1 MRIYRNVNLPIQ
13 IGCEVDDKIAEQLL
27 KKTKDENFETRF
39 RANLE
44 LLRMTDTLLEENVH
58 NLYSNIDSLFLP
70 AVYIP
75 SYYNYETDDT
85 MEDVKGNEITY
96 NLD

>member
-39 RANLE
+39 RAVQK

-58 NLYSNIDSLFLP
+58 NLYSKIDSLFP
-70 AVYIP
+70 AAYIP
-75 SYYNYETDDT
+75 SYHNYETDDT
-85 MEDVKGNEITY
+85 MEDVERNKITY
-96 NLD
+96 DLD

>member
-39 RANLE
+39 RANLK
-44 LLRMTDTLLEENVH
+44 LLQMTDTLLEENVH
-58 NLYSNIDSLFLP
+58 NLYSKIDSLFP

-75 SYYNYETDDT
+75 SYHNYETDDT
-85 MEDVKGNEITY
+85 MEDIEGNEINY
-96 NLD
+96 DLD

>member
-58 NLYSNIDSLFLP
+58 NLYSKIDSLFP

-75 SYYNYETDDT
+75 SYHNYETDDI
-85 MEDVKGNEITY
+85 MEDIEGNEINY
-96 NLD
+96 DLD

>member
-27 KKTKDENFETRF
+27 KKTKDENFETRS

-58 NLYSNIDSLFLP
+58 NLYSKIDSLFLFF
-70 AVYIP
+70 YILY
-75 SYYNYETDDT
+75 YYNYETDDT

>member
-27 KKTKDENFETRF
+27 KKTKDENFETRS

-58 NLYSNIDSLFLP
+58 NLYSKIDSLFP

-85 MEDVKGNEITY
+85 MEDIKGNEINY
-96 NLD
+96 DLD

>member
-27 KKTKDENFETRF
+27 KKTKDENFEIRF
-39 RANLE
+39 HAILE
-44 LLRMTDTLLEENVH
+44 LLRMTDTLLEENVRD
-58 NLYSNIDSLFLP
+58 LCSKVDSLFP
-70 AVYIP
+70 AIYIP
-75 SYYNYETDDT
+75 SYYDYETDDA
-85 MEDVKGNEITY
+85 MEDVNGNKITY

>member
-58 NLYSNIDSLFLP
+58 NLYSKIDSLFP

-75 SYYNYETDDT
+75 SYHNYETDDI
-85 MEDVKGNEITY
+85 MEDIEGNEITY
-96 NLD
+96 DLD

>member
-27 KKTKDENFETRF
+27 KKTRDENFETRF
-39 RANLE
+39 RAIQK
-44 LLRMTDTLLEENVH
+44 LLQMTDILLEEDVRK
-58 NLYSNIDSLFLP
+58 LYSKIDSIFP
-70 AVYIP
+70 GVYIP
-75 SYYNYETDDT
+75 SYHNYETDDT
-85 MEDVKGNEITY
+85 MEDIEGNEITY

>member
-13 IGCEVDDKIAEQLL
+13 IGCEIDDKIAEQLL

-58 NLYSNIDSLFLP
+58 NLYSKIDSLFP
-70 AVYIP
+70 VVYIP
-75 SYYNYETDDT
+75 SYYDYETDDT
-85 MEDVKGNEITY
+85 MEDIEGNEINY
-96 NLD
+96 DLD

>member
-13 IGCEVDDKIAEQLL
+13 IGCEVDDKTAEQLL

-39 RANLE
+39 RANLK

-58 NLYSNIDSLFLP
+58 NLYSKIDSLFP
-70 AVYIP
+70 AVHIP
-75 SYYNYETDDT
+75 HYFDYETDDT
-85 MEDVKGNEITY
+85 MEDIEGNKITY
-96 NLD
+96 DLD

>member
-44 LLRMTDTLLEENVH
+44 LLQMTDTLLEENVH
-58 NLYSNIDSLFLP
+58 NLYSKIDSLFP

-75 SYYNYETDDT
+75 SYHNYETDDT
-85 MEDVKGNEITY
+85 MEDIEGNEINY
-96 NLD
+96 DLD

>member
-58 NLYSNIDSLFLP
+58 NLYNKIDSLFP

-75 SYYNYETDDT
+75 SYYDYETDDT
-85 MEDVKGNEITY
+85 MEDIEGNEITY

>member
-27 KKTKDENFETRF
+27 KKTKDGNFETRF

-58 NLYSNIDSLFLP
+58 NLYSKIDSLFP

-75 SYYNYETDDT
+75 SYHNYETDDT
-85 MEDVKGNEITY
+85 MEDIEGNEINY
-96 NLD
+96 DLD

>member
-44 LLRMTDTLLEENVH
+44 LLRMTDTLLEENVR
-58 NLYSNIDSLFLP
+58 NLYSKIDSLFP
-70 AVYIP
+70 AIYIP
-75 SYYNYETDDT
+75 SYHNYETDDT
-85 MEDVKGNEITY
+85 MEDIEGNEINY
-96 NLD
+96 DLD

>member
-44 LLRMTDTLLEENVH
+44 LLQMTDTLLEENIH
-58 NLYSNIDSLFLP
+58 NLYSKIDSLFP
-70 AVYIP
+70 VVYIP
-75 SYYNYETDDT
+75 SYYDYETDDT
-85 MEDVKGNEITY
+85 MEDIEGNKIT
-96 NLD
+96 

>member
-27 KKTKDENFETRF
+27 KKTRDENFETRF

-44 LLRMTDTLLEENVH
+44 LLRMTDTLLEENVR
-58 NLYSNIDSLFLP
+58 NLYRKIDSLFS

>member
-44 LLRMTDTLLEENVH
+44 LLQMTDTLLEENIH
-58 NLYSNIDSLFLP
+58 NLYSKIDSLFP
-70 AVYIP
+70 VVYIP
-75 SYYNYETDDT
+75 SYYDYETDDT
-85 MEDVKGNEITY
+85 MEDIEGNKITY
-96 NLD
+96 DLD

>member
-13 IGCEVDDKIAEQLL
+13 IGCEVDDKIAKQLL

-44 LLRMTDTLLEENVH
+44 LLQMTDTLLEENVH
-58 NLYSNIDSLFLP
+58 NLYSKIDSLFP

-75 SYYNYETDDT
+75 SYHNYETDDT
-85 MEDVKGNEITY
+85 MEDIEGNEINY
-96 NLD
+96 DLD

>member
-27 KKTKDENFETRF
+27 KKTRDENFETRF
-39 RANLE
+39 SAIQE
-44 LLRMTDTLLEENVH
+44 LLQMTDMLLEEDVRK
-58 NLYSNIDSLFLP
+58 LYSKIDSLFP
-70 AVYIP
+70 GVYIP

-85 MEDVKGNEITY
+85 MEDVDGNEIICD
-96 NLD
+96 LD

>member
-58 NLYSNIDSLFLP
+58 NLYSKIDSLFP
-70 AVYIP
+70 IVYIP
-75 SYYNYETDDT
+75 SYHNYETDDT
-85 MEDVKGNEITY
+85 MEDIEGNEINY
-96 NLD
+96 DLD

>member
-39 RANLE
+39 RANLK

-58 NLYSNIDSLFLP
+58 NLYSKIDSLFP
-70 AVYIP
+70 AVHIP
-75 SYYNYETDDT
+75 HYFDYETDDT
-85 MEDVKGNEITY
+85 MEDIEGNEINY
-96 NLD
+96 DLD

>member
-27 KKTKDENFETRF
+27 KKTKDENFETRS

-44 LLRMTDTLLEENVH
+44 LLKMTDTLLEENVH
-58 NLYSNIDSLFLP
+58 NLYSKIDSLFP

-85 MEDVKGNEITY
+85 MEDIKGNEINY
-96 NLD
+96 DLD

>member
-39 RANLE
+39 SANLE
-44 LLRMTDTLLEENVH
+44 LLQMTDTLLEENVH
-58 NLYSNIDSLFLP
+58 NLYSKIDSLFP

-75 SYYNYETDDT
+75 SYHNYETDDT
-85 MEDVKGNEITY
+85 MEDIEGNEINY

>member
-58 NLYSNIDSLFLP
+58 NLYSKIDSFFP

-75 SYYNYETDDT
+75 SYYDYETDDT
-85 MEDVKGNEITY
+85 MEDIEGNEINY
-96 NLD
+96 DLD

>member
-27 KKTKDENFETRF
+27 KKRKDENFETRF
-39 RANLE
+39 RANRE

-58 NLYSNIDSLFLP
+58 NLYSKIDSLFP
-70 AVYIP
+70 VVYIP
-75 SYYNYETDDT
+75 SYYDYETDDT
-85 MEDVKGNEITY
+85 MEDIEGNKITY
-96 NLD
+96 DLD

>member
-27 KKTKDENFETRF
+27 KKTRDENFETRF

-58 NLYSNIDSLFLP
+58 NLYSKIDSLFP

-75 SYYNYETDDT
+75 SYHNYETDDI
-85 MEDVKGNEITY
+85 MEDIEGNEITY

>member
-39 RANLE
+39 RANRE
-44 LLRMTDTLLEENVH
+44 LLQMTDTLLEENIH
-58 NLYSNIDSLFLP
+58 NLYSKIDSLFP

-85 MEDVKGNEITY
+85 MEDIEGNEITY
-96 NLD
+96 DLD

>member
-1 MRIYRNVNLPIQ
+1 MRIYRNVNIPIQ

-39 RANLE
+39 RAIRE

-58 NLYSNIDSLFLP
+58 NLYSKIDSIFP
-70 AVYIP
+70 VVYIP
-75 SYYNYETDDT
+75 SYYDYETDDT
-85 MEDVKGNEITY
+85 MEDIEGNEINY
-96 NLD
+96 DLD

>member
-44 LLRMTDTLLEENVH
+44 LLQMTDTLLEENIH
-58 NLYSNIDSLFLP
+58 NLYSKIDSLFP
-70 AVYIP
+70 VVYIP
-75 SYYNYETDDT
+75 SYYDYETDDT
-85 MEDVKGNEITY
+85 MEDIEGNEINY
-96 NLD
+96 DLD

>member
-39 RANLE
+39 RANLK

-58 NLYSNIDSLFLP
+58 NLYSKIDSLFP
-70 AVYIP
+70 AVNTP
-75 SYYNYETDDT
+75 SYFDYETDDN
-85 MEDVKGNEITY
+85 MEDIEGNKITY
-96 NLD
+96 DLD

>member
-58 NLYSNIDSLFLP
+58 NLYSKIDSLFP

-75 SYYNYETDDT
+75 SYHNCETDDT
-85 MEDVKGNEITY
+85 MEDIEGNEITY

>member
-44 LLRMTDTLLEENVH
+44 LLQMTDTLLEENIH
-58 NLYSNIDSLFLP
+58 NLYSKIDSLFL

-85 MEDVKGNEITY
+85 MEDIEGNEINY
-96 NLD
+96 DLD

>member
-44 LLRMTDTLLEENVH
+44 LLQMTDTLLEENVH
-58 NLYSNIDSLFLP
+58 NLYSKIDSLFP
-70 AVYIP
+70 VVYIP

-85 MEDVKGNEITY
+85 MEDIEGNKINY
-96 NLD
+96 DLD

>member
-58 NLYSNIDSLFLP
+58 NLYSKIDSLFLP

-85 MEDVKGNEITY
+85 MEDIEGNEINY
-96 NLD
+96 DLD